1 MMLMILM
8 YFLDDFDDGK
18 NNARTLGFPIL
29 AATISLPKMTG
40 GVPSAPTD
48 SAPPAGIIIITT
60 IIIIIITII
69 IIMACRHIPT
79 SAPTDSA
86 PLLAT
91 NTAGNQHCNAMKLSE
106 TGLKCLKHNWKCN

>member
-1 MMLMILM
+1 MTSLQVISPPKKMVMMLMILM

-48 SAPPAGIIIITT
+48 SAP
-60 IIIIIITII
+60 
-69 IIMACRHIPT
+69 
-79 SAPTDSA
+79 
-86 PLLAT
+86 LLAT
-91 NTAGNQHCNAMKLSE
+91 NTAMQ
-106 TGLKCLKHNWKCN
+106 